1 MKRVSVAL
9 VHYPVLDRKG
19 DIYTTSITNLD
30 VHDIA
35 RSCRTYNVD
44 AYYVVTP
51 ISAQQAL
58 ANAIIGHWTQGKG
71 AQKNKDRSAA
81 MARTHVVESIEEAL
95 DQEQQLSQKRPQIW
109 TTSAKS
115 EMKTCLSFTEARSKI
130 RKDDDVMLVFG
141 TGQGLHPRVIEDADA
156 LLPPIKGSL
165 DYNHLSVR
173 SAAAIIL
180 DRLLAIE
187 TE

>member
-1 MKRVSVAL
+1 
-9 VHYPVLDRKG
+9 
-19 DIYTTSITNLD
+19 
-30 VHDIA
+30 
-35 RSCRTYNVD
+35 
-44 AYYVVTP
+44 
-51 ISAQQAL
+51 
-58 ANAIIGHWTQGKG
+58 
-71 AQKNKDRSAA
+71 
-81 MARTHVVESIEEAL
+81 MARAHVVESIEEAVDREKQIL
-95 DQEQQLSQKRPQIW
+95 GHVPQAW

-115 EMKTCLSFTEARSKI
+115 EMKKCLTFNEARMKI
-130 RKDDDVMLVFG
+130 RTQEDVMLIFG
-141 TGQGLHPRVIEDADA
+141 TGQGLHPRVIENADV

>member
-1 MKRVSVAL
+1 MSRVSVAL

-58 ANAIIGHWTQGKG
+58 ANAIVGHWTQGKG

-95 DQEQQLSQKRPQIW
+95 DREKQILSHTPQVW

-115 EMKTCLSFTEARSKI
+115 EMKKCLTFKEANLKI
-130 RKDDDVMLVFG
+130 RTQEDVMLIFG
-141 TGQGLHPRVIEDADA
+141 TGQGLHPRVIDDADA